1 MEGGRVK
8 PIELRAVWE
17 QPDGRALVKD
27 GIYVTDSCK
36 LDTIH
41 EMFLNDPMGMP
52 TVVEIVMEGF
62 KEE

>member
-1 MEGGRVK
+1 MK

-17 QPDGRALVKD
+17 QSDGDCLVRD

-36 LDTIH
+36 LDAIH

-62 KEE
+62 EEE

>member
-1 MEGGRVK
+1 MK

-17 QPDGRALVKD
+17 QSDGDFLVRD

-36 LDTIH
+36 LDTIY

-62 KEE
+62 DDDEA

>member
-1 MEGGRVK
+1 MK

-17 QPDGRALVKD
+17 QPDGDFLVKD

-36 LDTIH
+36 LDNIY
-41 EMFLNDPMGMP
+41 EMFLNGPMGMP

-62 KEE
+62 EDGSD